1 MEHQARANSTTTDEY
16 AAALSDP
23 AQVLA
28 HPGLTP
34 EEQRAI
40 LASWASDAKAIP
52 DAPALRRIESGA
64 VVRLADIL
72 LALTKIDQRAGSG
85 DDDDDDDPPPL
96 PAAAAVPP
104 AITRTTAIAA

>member
-1 MEHQARANSTTTDEY
+1 MEHQHPTTSATIEEF

-28 HPGLTP
+28 HAGLAP
-34 EEQRAI
+34 EDQRAI
-40 LASWASDAKAIP
+40 LASWASDARAIP
-52 DAPALRRIESGA
+52 GAPALRRLESGA

-72 LALTKIDQRAGSG
+72 LALRDIDQRAGNG
-85 DDDDDDDPPPL
+85 GDDDPPPV

-104 AITRTTAIAA
+104 RIIRTVAVAA